1 MEQTLSAPRTE
12 EWYAMRA
19 TYRRELQAQSLLK
32 EAGIRSYIPMRTGER
47 TVNGRRRRMQ
57 VPAVHNLIFVYAAR
71 EALQRIKE
79 RVTFL
84 QYMMDRSGHKAV
96 PIIVPDKAMEDFMR
110 VVDDGGDT
118 VDYLPVGD
126 RNFTEGMKVRVHGGP
141 LDGVEGILVKSG
153 KSKDRKLVVSLSGI
167 LSVATASVNQDSLEI
182 LEND

>member
-71 EALQRIKE
+71 EALQRIK
-79 RVTFL
+79 
-84 QYMMDRSGHKAV
+84 
-96 PIIVPDKAMEDFMR
+96 
-110 VVDDGGDT
+110 
-118 VDYLPVGD
+118 
-126 RNFTEGMKVRVHGGP
+126 
-141 LDGVEGILVKSG
+141 
-153 KSKDRKLVVSLSGI
+153 
-167 LSVATASVNQDSLEI
+167 
-182 LEND
+182 